1 MYRIN
6 LHSNSSGDI
15 TTFPFPMRAK
25 SLAAKCYQYTQY
37 ISVQV
42 FFHPALKAEFATTHV
57 PEYPIIIVPFTSL
70 ARLEMNDN
78 KRVLH
83 CFIILDILLVSIP
96 ALKSQHAWNVRCP
109 SLSVCLTWYIGAP
122 FGEPYRHIVNIFNH
136 VQSFCNVVGLQ
147 IECQAFR
154 MLSITLPTGWSE

>member
-1 MYRIN
+1 MITSTCRAGRGISIESTWILIRVVN
-6 LHSNSSGDI
+6 M

-25 SLAAKCYQYTQY
+25 SLAAKCYQCTQY

-42 FFHPALKAEFATTHV
+42 LFHPALKAEFATTHV

-70 ARLEMNDN
+70 ARLEINDN
-78 KRVLH
+78 ERVLH

-109 SLSVCLTWYIGAP
+109 SPSVCLTWYIGAP
-122 FGEPYRHIVNIFNH
+122 FGEPYIDILSTYSIMFNH
-136 VQSFCNVVGLQ
+136 F
-147 IECQAFR
+147 A
-154 MLSITLPTGWSE
+154 TW